1 MDTSDRTFRKLQDFF
16 PGNAKWCVVCLFA
29 QLISCR
35 PLIVNSCLP
44 TCVCQRMHVN
54 LCLSTR
60 FLYSHFLYSHACQ
73 LMFANLCLSTHA
85 CQLMFVNACM
95 STYVCHS
102 LIVECRL
109 SSVSSSVVCR
119 VPLSSV
125 KKPPFFRAMVS
136 TIKMGPRRGK
146 WRHTITS
153 TAEKW
158 SALNALAHFL
168 DLFHTQEATK
178 NGGG

>member
-1 MDTSDRTFRKLQDFF
+1 ML
-16 PGNAKWCVVCLFA
+16 C
-29 QLISCR
+29 
-35 PLIVNSCLP
+35 
-44 TCVCQRMHVN
+44 
-54 LCLSTR
+54 CLSVCSIDI
-60 FLYSHFLYSHACQ
+60 LSAINCQ
-73 LMFANLCLSTHA
+73 LMFTNLCLSTHA

-109 SSVSSSVVCR
+109 SSVSSSVICR

-136 TIKMGPRRGK
+136 TIKMGPRGGK

-178 NGGG
+178 NGGDKPRPLGRTKCA